1 MFCLQSHYRKPLE
14 FTWETLDNSKAAYE
28 RLKNRIAAIADEGEL
43 EQEKFDEYKAK
54 FIENVGNDLN
64 TSLGLT
70 VLYDLLKA
78 DMSGKTK
85 LALIADFDRVL
96 SLGLI
101 GSEEKA
107 EESDEFTEYVEKL
120 IAERAEAKKA
130 KNWARA
136 DEIRAELAEK
146 GVTLKDSKEGTTWT
160 KA

>member
-1 MFCLQSHYRKPLE
+1 M
-14 FTWETLDNSKAAYE
+14 
-28 RLKNRIAAIADEGEL
+28 
-43 EQEKFDEYKAK
+43 
-54 FIENVGNDLN
+54 GNDLN

-70 VLYDLLKA
+70 LPYDVLKA

-96 SLGLI
+96 SLSLI
-101 GSEEKA
+101 PEKTGDDEEDGELTA
-107 EESDEFTEYVEKL
+107 YVERM

-136 DEIRAELAEK
+136 DEIRNELAQK
-146 GVTLKDSKEGTTWT
+146 GITLKDSKEGTTWT